1 MHGVV
6 RAFRATFVEGRFVP
20 LFGTLGFVVARLALF
35 FWGEVPDA
43 SVPTNNYLWNPV
55 AHLTADPDVSFLAS
69 TLSVFLVAWILA
81 RVNNRFNL
89 TRSRSSLPFVIPLF
103 LFSSHP
109 YFLVMNGDWIA
120 LIFTLMASF
129 PLLESYQKPDSY
141 LYSFRAAV
149 LIGLASLFQVYAL
162 VSLPLWWRGEQAMR
176 GGQSRAFVS
185 SLFGLFL
192 VYASVF
198 SIYFLRGD
206 IQGFMQP
213 FFSYTSF
220 SIPALPAY
228 TIAKW
233 GGVLVVGLFFVI
245 NMILAAKI
253 YSRDKVLTLTFT
265 RFAVFLIITL
275 LLLQVAY
282 WVETLF
288 FLLLALSL
296 IAYLN
301 AYLFTRTRAK
311 GHIYLAYGWAVL
323 TLLFYLTAFYPF
335 SDFLL

>member
-1 MHGVV
+1 M
-6 RAFRATFVEGRFVP
+6 ESRFVP
-20 LFGTLGFVVARLALF
+20 LFGTLGFIAARLALF
-35 FWGEVPDA
+35 FWGETPDA
-43 SVPTNNYLWNPV
+43 PVPTNNYLWNPV
-55 AHLTADPDVSFLAS
+55 AHLSADPGVSFLAS
-69 TLSVFLVAWILA
+69 TLSVFLVAWTLA
-81 RVNNRFNL
+81 RVNSRFNL
-89 TRSRSSLPFVIPLF
+89 ARSRSSLPFVIPLF

-129 PLLESYQKPDSY
+129 PLLESYQKPDGY

-192 VYASVF
+192 VYVSVF
-198 SIYFLRGD
+198 SVYFLRGD
-206 IQGFMQP
+206 VQGFMQP
-213 FFSYTSF
+213 LFSYATL

-228 TIAKW
+228 TIAGW
-233 GGVLVVGLFFVI
+233 GGVLAVGLFFVI
-245 NMILAAKI
+245 NMVLAAKI

-265 RFAVFLIITL
+265 RFTVFLIVTS

-282 WVETLF
+282 WEETLF

-301 AYLFTRTRAK
+301 AYLFTRTQAK
-311 GHIYLAYGWAVL
+311 GHIYLAYGWGMLA
-323 TLLFYLTAFYPF
+323 LLFYLTAFYPF
-335 SDFLL
+335 LDFIP

>member
-6 RAFRATFVEGRFVP
+6 RSFRATFVEGRFVP
-20 LFGTLGFVVARLALF
+20 LAGTLIFIASRLVLFYTIKSLPGAIPGANYAWDPVAR
-35 FWGEVPDA
+35 WV
-43 SVPTNNYLWNPV
+43 
-55 AHLTADPDVSFLAS
+55 ADPWVSFLAS
-69 TLSVFLVAWILA
+69 TVSIFLVALISSRLNA
-81 RVNNRFNL
+81 RYNL
-89 TRSRSSLPFVIPLF
+89 IRSRSTLPFVIPLF
-103 LFSSHP
+103 LFSCHP
-109 YFLVMNGDWIA
+109 YFLVMTGDWIA
-120 LIFTLMASF
+120 MLFVLLAFF

-141 LYSFRAAV
+141 LYSFRAAI
-149 LIGLASLFQVYAL
+149 LIAIASLFQIYAL
-162 VSLPLWWRGEQAMR
+162 VLLPLWWGGEQAMR

-192 VYASVF
+192 VYISVF
-198 SIYFLRGD
+198 SVYLLRGD

-213 FFSYTSF
+213 LFSYTSL

-228 TIAKW
+228 TIAGW
-233 GGVLVVGLFFVI
+233 GGVLAVGLFFVI

-282 WVETLF
+282 WAETLF